1 MKPTSDELRFCT
13 ALLSAHARTAFRM
26 PRRRQP
32 TGRGCLN
39 ALARVKCAHDVSGSP
54 PTASADHGSS
64 QQLAPP
70 FAAELLGVESV
81 VKASARTMWTGLET
95 ASKNGK
101 DQDNTAFSR
110 SGHGIVWL
118 DMGQLQ
124 G

>member
-1 MKPTSDELRFCT
+1 APAGGTGSSGRSMKPTSDELRFCT

-64 QQLAPP
+64 QQLAPHS
-70 FAAELLGVESV
+70 LQNS
-81 VKASARTMWTGLET
+81 
-95 ASKNGK
+95 
-101 DQDNTAFSR
+101 
-110 SGHGIVWL
+110 SGSNPW
-118 DMGQLQ
+118 
-124 G
+124 